1 MTVPKQAALKKKK
14 QPNSLNLLLENA
26 HFPLIDTCIMIQSV
40 PGALCSNCHY
50 QIKTMFSDLHA
61 RVLLRL

>member
-1 MTVPKQAALKKKK
+1 MTVPKQAALKKK

-40 PGALCSNCHY
+40 PGCTVFQLSR